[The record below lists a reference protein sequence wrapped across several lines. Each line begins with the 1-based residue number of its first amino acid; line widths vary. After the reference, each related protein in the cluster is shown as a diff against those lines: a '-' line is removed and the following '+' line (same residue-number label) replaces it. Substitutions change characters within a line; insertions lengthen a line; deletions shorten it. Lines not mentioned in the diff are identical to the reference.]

1 MYPSKSAYT
10 SSQVEGYSPE
20 RLVLAMFDAALRNLG
35 WASDALER
43 GDLSRKGTNISKTL
57 AIVNEL
63 QASLNKEAGGEL
75 AERLDGLYV
84 YVSGRLVEANVEN
97 DAEKIAEVRGL
108 LQTVR
113 DGWAEMLEETGPPA
127 AQGSAASA
135 QAGKIYV

>member
-20 RLVLAMFDAALRNLG
+20 RLVLAMFDAALRNLR
-35 WASDALER
+35 WATEALER
-43 GDLSRKGTNISKTL
+43 NDLSRKGTGISKTL

-75 AERLDGLYV
+75 AERLDGLYG

-97 DAEKIAEVRGL
+97 DADKILEVRRL
-108 LQTVR
+108 LETVR
-113 DGWAEMLEETGPPA
+113 DGWAEMLDESAGA
-127 AQGSAASA
+127 ATQATSPSA
-135 QAGKIYV
+135 QAGKLYV